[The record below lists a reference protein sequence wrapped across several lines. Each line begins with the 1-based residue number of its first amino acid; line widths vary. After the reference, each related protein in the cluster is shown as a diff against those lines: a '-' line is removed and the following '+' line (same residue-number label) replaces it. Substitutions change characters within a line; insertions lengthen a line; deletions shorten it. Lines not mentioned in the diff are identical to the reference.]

1 MFVMFDGK
9 EYCGHVCHV
18 LQGKEYCGHVCDV

>member
-1 MFVMFDGK
+1 MFVMVRSTVGMFVRFHGK

-18 LQGKEYCGHVCDV
+18 PW